1 MSRVFFIDTAAGER
15 RAGEPDFP
23 LGIGGTASR
32 AAVVLPGVPAD
43 AVLAWI
49 ALAEGH
55 AYIQPADDSVEL
67 FHNHERVLTSSWLKS
82 GDQVQLGD
90 SVLHWDVK
98 GDQVFI
104 KVRQCASEPELTPP
118 PAPPPAPA
126 AAHETEPA
134 AMTSATTSSTS
145 RRRLRQLVIAVF
157 SLLLLVAVFV
167 LFATPVVI
175 NISPAPET
183 QSLRGFPPAVPV
195 GRRLLVVPGSYIL
208 RATREGYRP
217 LEQTIEVTG
226 DGFQAFDY
234 ELQELPGRVRITL
247 DPDVPFRIMVDA
259 VEALVDAAGI
269 AEIDRGRQ
277 RLRIETARYLPEV
290 RELEIAGR
298 GVLQEL
304 AITLQPAWAS
314 VQLDSNPP
322 GAEVVVDDVVLGTT
336 PLATE
341 LLQGQRTIQL
351 SLAGYQPVAVQQLI
365 EAGTTLALDV
375 IELQPAD
382 GRLMLD
388 SKPTGATVSIDGNFQ
403 GSTPVTVALAS
414 GTEHR
419 VRLSKPGYRV
429 SEQRVTLEADAEQP
443 LVVELAAEYGI
454 VFVTS
459 RPADARLKLD
469 GKPAGKGT
477 QRLRL
482 TTRAHTLEF
491 SKPGYTTRKVT
502 VTPRAGT
509 SSNVDVTL
517 KTLAQAKA
525 DATPPKLRTAAG
537 QLLRLVRPAGRFQMG
552 ASRREAGRRA
562 NESQRLVELS
572 RPFYFGLREVTNA
585 EYRRFRAA
593 HDSGSA
599 EGVSLNGDN
608 YPVVN
613 ISWDDAARYCNWL
626 SRKDKLP
633 PAYREQ
639 DGRMQL
645 QIPPNTGYRLPT
657 EAEWAYVARVAG
669 RTAPARYPWAGSYPP
684 VSVAGNFA
692 DARIADTLANVVP
705 GYDDGYRGPAPVG
718 SFTAHPL
725 GFYDLGG
732 NVAEWTNDY
741 YAVYPGMADKPVTD
755 PAGPA
760 SGDHR
765 VVRDASWRHG
775 SVTELRLSYRDYSR
789 TARDDLGFRI
799 ARYAP

>member
-1 MSRVFFIDTAAGER
+1 VSRVFFIDTAAGEQR
-15 RAGEPDFP
+15 IGESDFP
-23 LGIGGTASR
+23 LSLGGSAQC
-32 AAVVLPGVPAD
+32 AVALPGVPAD

-55 AYIQPADDSVEL
+55 AYIQPATDAVEL
-67 FHNHERVLTSSWLKS
+67 FHNHERVFTSSWLKS

-90 SVLHWDVK
+90 AILHWDVK

-104 KVRQCASEPELTPP
+104 RVRQRAAGPELTPP
-118 PAPPPAPA
+118 PTSPSAPA
-126 AAHETEPA
+126 AAGEAKPVAMAPATTPA
-134 AMTSATTSSTS
+134 AS
-145 RRRLRQLVIAVF
+145 RRRLRQLVIGVF

-167 LFATPVVI
+167 LLATPVAI
-175 NISPAPET
+175 NVTPAPEQ
-183 QSLRGFPPAVPV
+183 QSLHGFPPPVPV
-195 GRRLLVVPGSYIL
+195 GQRLLVVPGSYTL

-217 LEQTIEVTG
+217 LEQTIEITG
-226 DGFQAFDY
+226 DGFQTFDF
-234 ELQELPGRVRITL
+234 ELQELPGRVHITL
-247 DPDVPFRIMVDA
+247 DPVVPFKVMVDVVA
-259 VEALVDAAGI
+259 VVVDEHNI
-269 AEIDRGRQ
+269 ADIERGRQ
-277 RLRIETARYLPEV
+277 RLRIETARYLPET
-290 RELEIAGR
+290 RELDITGR

-314 VQLDSNPP
+314 VQLSSQPP
-322 GAEVVVDDVVLGTT
+322 GAEVVVDEVVLGTT
-336 PLATE
+336 PLETE
-341 LLQGQRTIQL
+341 LVQGPRTIHL
-351 SLAGYQPVAVQQLI
+351 SLAGYKPASVQQLI

-382 GRLMLD
+382 GRLVLD
-388 SKPTGATVSIDGNFQ
+388 TRPTGATVSIDGSFH
-403 GSTPVTVALAS
+403 GSTPLTVELAS
-414 GTEHR
+414 GTDHR
-419 VRLSKPGYRV
+419 VRLSRPGYRTT
-429 SEQRVTLEADAEQP
+429 EQQVTLEAAAEQP
-443 LVVELAAEYGI
+443 LTVELKPEYGI

-469 GKPAGKGT
+469 GKPKGAGT

-491 SKPGYTTRKVT
+491 SKSGYVTQKVT

-509 SSNVDVTL
+509 SRNVDVTL

-525 DATPPKLRTAAG
+525 DATPSRLRTAAG
-537 QLLRLVRPAGRFQMG
+537 QQLRLVQPAGRFRMG

-562 NESQRLVELS
+562 NESQRLVEFT

-585 EYRRFRAA
+585 EYRRFKSA

-599 EGVSLNGDN
+599 EGVALNGDN

-613 ISWDDAARYCNWL
+613 ISWEDAARYCNWL
-626 SRKDKLP
+626 GRKDKLP

-639 DGRMQL
+639 GGKMQL
-645 QIPPNTGYRLPT
+645 QVPPNTGYRLPT

-684 VSVAGNFA
+684 VLVAGNFA
-692 DARIADTLANVVP
+692 DARIADTLAHVVP

-718 SFTAHPL
+718 SFAVHPL
-725 GFYDLGG
+725 GFHDLGG

-741 YAVYPGMADKPVTD
+741 YAVYPGMAEKPVKD

-760 SGDHR
+760 SGDHH

-775 SVTELRLSYRDYSR
+775 TVTELRLSYRDYSR
-789 TARDDLGFRI
+789 GPRPDLGFRI
-799 ARYAP
+799 ARYAN